1 MISSFKQ
8 NEVVL
13 QHNGL
18 CFLQDSIFTSDAI
31 EKTTILFSRIDL
43 LPLAYPSLACACS

>member
-31 EKTTILFSRIDL
+31 EKTTILFSRVDTTGYSTTQ
-43 LPLAYPSLACACS
+43 ASV